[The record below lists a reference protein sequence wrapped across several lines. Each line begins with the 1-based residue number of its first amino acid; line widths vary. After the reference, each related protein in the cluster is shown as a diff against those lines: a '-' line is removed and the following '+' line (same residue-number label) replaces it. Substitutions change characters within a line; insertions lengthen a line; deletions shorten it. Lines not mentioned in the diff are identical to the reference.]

1 MMCQLFMRFKIANF
15 RWVFFL
21 AALCSLLDLKARSQA
36 PVVVTTNTTIRVMA
50 ANLNGSVQSY
60 QPFALRIF
68 QGLKPD
74 IVAIQEFN
82 YSNNTPSDFRSMVD
96 TAFGTNFVYF
106 RETGYSIPNGIIS
119 RYPFKSSGS
128 WTDSDT
134 GVNDRGFAWA
144 QIDLPGTNDLYVV
157 SVHLKAKNTSG
168 PPSDTSRRAAE
179 ANELTSL
186 IATNFPTNAWI
197 IVAGDMNLFSEA
209 EGAIITF
216 KTYLS
221 DSPVPADQSGNPN
234 TNAGRDERYDR
245 VLPSFSFSSNGV
257 ASVIGS
263 QTFANGL
270 VFDSRGYSPLSEV
283 APIQMFD
290 STNAQHMAVLK
301 DFRINYTVTNFVTV
315 PSPTLVLN
323 STNILR
329 WQGLS
334 NVTYSVQASTN
345 LPTFSTVGTAVSTTT
360 NVSFT
365 NQTGSALRF
374 FRVVYP

>member
-1 MMCQLFMRFKIANF
+1 MRFNIASF

-21 AALCSLLDLKARSQA
+21 ATLCSLLDLKARAQA

-50 ANLNGSVQSY
+50 SNLTSGSNQRY
-60 QPFALRIF
+60 ETPGLNILKA
-68 QGLKPD
+68 LKPD
-74 IVAIQEFN
+74 IVAMQEFN
-82 YSNNTPSDFRSMVD
+82 VSNSFGINTAAAIRSMID
-96 TAFGTNFVYF
+96 STFGTNFVYF

-144 QIDLPGTNDLYVV
+144 EIEIPGTNHLYIV
-157 SVHLKAKNTSG
+157 SVHLKASSG
-168 PPSDTSRRAAE
+168 TTNETRRTAE
-179 ANELTSL
+179 ANELTSQ

-197 IVAGDMNLFSEA
+197 IVAGDMNLYSET

-221 DSPVPADQSGNPN
+221 DDPVPADQNGDPD
-234 TNAGRDERYDR
+234 TNASRGARYDR
-245 VLPSFSFSSNGV
+245 VLPSFSFNSNRV
-257 ASVIGS
+257 ATIIRSN
-263 QTFANGL
+263 TFTNGL
-270 VFDSRGYSPLSEV
+270 VFDSRVYNPLSEV
-283 APIQMFD
+283 APVVSTD
-290 STNAQHMAVLK
+290 SGSVNMQHMGVVK
-301 DFRINYTVTNFVTV
+301 DFRVNYTVTNFVTV

-360 NVSFT
+360 NLSFT
-365 NQTGSALRF
+365 NQTGGEQQF